1 MMLWYQA
8 SYILLVIFFLGF
20 FFSIRP
26 TDRPT
31 EYQEMISRLNEKK
44 GDGLIIFIIKLDVLF
59 EFCIV

>member
-20 FFSIRP
+20 FSQSDRP
-26 TDRPT
+26 TDR
-31 EYQEMISRLNEKK
+31 YQEMISRLNEKK